1 MNKSI
6 KKNYTYNLIY
16 QLIVIILPIITTPYL
31 SRVLG
36 AEKIGIYGYVLSI
49 TTYFILF
56 GTLGTALYG
65 KREIAY
71 VNKNKKE
78 YSRAFWEI
86 FIVRM
91 FFIIVSLIFF
101 YIFFIRDTKYGI
113 YYGILS
119 IDIIANIFDVSW
131 FYQGLEE
138 FQKIVIRNVVI
149 KALSVIAI
157 FVFVKTRK
165 DLNIYLL
172 IYALSTLFANLSLW
186 IHLPKYLVKVDKNLR
201 FRRHILPTISLF
213 IPQIA
218 VQVYTLLDKTMLGS
232 LTQNMVQVGN
242 YEQSQKIIKTAL
254 VLVTSLGTVVSPRI
268 SSTISDGNHKQVV
281 EYLKKSYNFVWLL
294 GFPLMTGLMATANT
308 VVPWFLGKE
317 FSDSIILIMIGSAL
331 IMAIGLNNVSGIQY
345 LISVKKQNLFTK
357 SVVIAAI
364 FNFCL
369 NFILIPKF
377 GALGAIISSVLAETL
392 IIIVQAIDIRHDF
405 DVRIIYKGSLKYVT
419 GSIIMFIPVYI
430 MGLVMSPT
438 IITSFI
444 QVAVGGSIY
453 GLYLLIIKD
462 KFTLDIIDNILSR
475 FGGKT
480 VCKLRKLLKR

>member
-1 MNKSI
+1 MAKSV
-6 KKNYTYNLIY
+6 KKNYIYNLIY
-16 QLIVIILPIITTPYL
+16 QIIVIILPIVTTPYL

-36 AEKIGIYGYVLSI
+36 AEKIGVYGYVISI

-56 GTLGTALYG
+56 GTLGTTLYG

-71 VNKNKKE
+71 ASKNKNE
-78 YSRAFWEI
+78 YSKTFWEI
-86 FIVRM
+86 CIVRM
-91 FFIIVSLIFF
+91 IFILISLIMF
-101 YIFFIRDTKYGI
+101 YIFFIRNTKYGT
-113 YYGILS
+113 YYAILS
-119 IDIIANIFDVSW
+119 IEIIANIFDISW
-131 FYQGLEE
+131 FFQGLEE

-149 KALSVIAI
+149 KIISVIAI
-157 FVFVKTRK
+157 FMLVNTRN
-165 DLNIYLL
+165 DLGIYLF
-172 IYALSTLFANLSLW
+172 IYVLSTLFANISLW
-186 IHLPKYLVKVDKNLR
+186 FYLPKYLVKVNKKLEFKN
-201 FRRHILPTISLF
+201 HILPTINLF
-213 IPQIA
+213 IPQVA
-218 VQVYTLLDKTMLGS
+218 VQVYTLLDKTMLGV
-232 LTQNMVQVGN
+232 LTQNMIQVGN

-308 VVPWFLGKE
+308 VVPWFLGKDFNE
-317 FSDSIILIMIGSAL
+317 SIVLIMIGSML
-331 IMAIGLNNVSGIQY
+331 IMAIGLNNVSGVQY

-369 NFILIPKF
+369 NFILIPKY

-405 DVRIIYKGSLKYVT
+405 DIRIIYQGSLKYII
-419 GSIIMFIPVYI
+419 GSIIMFIPVYT
-430 MGLVMSPT
+430 MGLIMKPT

-475 FGGKT
+475 FGGNKI
-480 VCKLRKLLKR
+480 CKLRKLLKR

>member
-6 KKNYTYNLIY
+6 KKNYTYNLVY

-71 VNKNKKE
+71 VSKDKKE
-78 YSRAFWEI
+78 YSRTFWEI
-86 FIVRM
+86 FIVRT
-91 FFIIVSLIFF
+91 FFIIISLFFF
-101 YIFFIRDTKYGI
+101 YIFFIRNTEYGI

-119 IDIIANIFDVSW
+119 IEIIANIFDISW
-131 FYQGLEE
+131 FFQGLEE

-157 FVFVKTRK
+157 FLFVKTK
-165 DLNIYLL
+165 NDLYIYLL
-172 IYALSTLFANLSLW
+172 IYVLSTLLANVSLW
-186 IHLPKYLVKVDKNLR
+186 IPLPKYLAKTDKKLK
-201 FRRHILPTISLF
+201 FKRHIMPTINLF

-218 VQVYTLLDKTMLGS
+218 IQVYTLLDKTMLGT

-294 GFPLMTGLMATANT
+294 GFPLMIGLIATANT
-308 VVPWFLGKE
+308 IVPWFLGEE
-317 FSDSIILIMIGSAL
+317 FNDAIILIMVGAML
-331 IMAIGLNNVSGIQY
+331 IMAIGLNNVSGVQY

-364 FNFCL
+364 FNFSL
-369 NFILIPKF
+369 NMVLIPKF
-377 GALGAIISSVLAETL
+377 GALGAIVSSVLAEIL
-392 IIIVQAIDIRHDF
+392 IIVVQAIDIRHDF
-405 DVRIIYKGSLKYVT
+405 DVRIIYQDSLKYII
-419 GSIIMFIPVYI
+419 GSIIMFVPVYTLGKL
-430 MGLVMSPT
+430 MKPT
-438 IITSFI
+438 ILTSCI
-444 QVAVGGSIY
+444 QVALGGIIY

-462 KFTLDIIDNILSR
+462 KFTLNAIDNILSR
-475 FGGKT
+475 FGGRK
-480 VCKLRKLLKR
+480 VCKLRNLLKR

>member
-16 QLIVIILPIITTPYL
+16 QLIVIILPIVTTPYL

-71 VNKNKKE
+71 VNKNKKD
-78 YSRAFWEI
+78 YSKVFWEI
-86 FIVRM
+86 LIVRM
-91 FFIIVSLIFF
+91 FFIIISLLFF
-101 YIFFIRDTKYGI
+101 YIFFIRNTQYGV
-113 YYGILS
+113 YYAILS
-119 IDIIANIFDVSW
+119 IEIIANIFDISW
-131 FYQGLEE
+131 FFQGLEE

-149 KALSVIAI
+149 KIISVIAI
-157 FVFVKTRK
+157 FMLVNTRN
-165 DLNIYLL
+165 DLGIYLF
-172 IYALSTLFANLSLW
+172 IYVLSTLFANISLW
-186 IHLPKYLVKVDKNLR
+186 FYLPKYLVKVNKKLE
-201 FRRHILPTISLF
+201 FKKHILPTINLF

-218 VQVYTLLDKTMLGS
+218 VQVYTLLDKTMLGN

-308 VVPWFLGKE
+308 VVPWFLGKDFNE
-317 FSDSIILIMIGSAL
+317 SIVLIMIGSML
-331 IMAIGLNNVSGIQY
+331 IMAIGLNNVSGVQY

-364 FNFCL
+364 FNFSL
-369 NFILIPKF
+369 NFILIPKY

-405 DVRIIYKGSLKYVT
+405 DIRIIYQGSLKYII
-419 GSIIMFIPVYI
+419 GSIIMFIPVYT
-430 MGLVMSPT
+430 MGLIMKPT

-475 FGGKT
+475 FGGNRI
-480 VCKLRKLLKR
+480 CKLRKLLKR